1 MAMEFHAL
9 ISTVLTIIDS
19 LRDTERTK
27 VLFVIWL
34 HDQPHMIGVYEK
46 ADEFRLADITQR
58 LTEDMDPV
66 IPQVK

>member
-1 MAMEFHAL
+1 MEFHTL

-19 LRDTERTK
+19 LRDTERAK
-27 VLFVIWL
+27 VLLVIWL